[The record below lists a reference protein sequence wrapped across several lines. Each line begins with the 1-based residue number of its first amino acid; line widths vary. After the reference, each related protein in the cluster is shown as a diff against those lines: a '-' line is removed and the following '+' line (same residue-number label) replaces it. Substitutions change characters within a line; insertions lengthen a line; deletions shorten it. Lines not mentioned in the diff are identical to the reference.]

1 MSLIR
6 KAERRRAK
14 LRLGLVGPT
23 GSGKTM
29 SALQLAFGLGGKV
42 GLIDTEN
49 GSGDLYADVGDYD
62 IIPLNAPYTVQKYR
76 DALREFEEAGYD
88 TIIIDSL
95 SHAWVGEGGLLDKQG
110 RIAAKGGNS
119 YTAWR
124 EITPEHNRLVEQ
136 ILRSPAHIIA
146 TMRVKTEY
154 VLETN
159 DKGKQVPRKVGL
171 APVQR
176 DGLEYEFTV
185 VLDIEANHVATA
197 GKDRTRLFDGWADRI
212 SPETGKKLL
221 AWLNMGTEPE
231 PPAPKRTSKD
241 FLAELNTRLLGVTT
255 EDQFEALSE
264 DPKVKWAF
272 ANFSNGAAAEMAAI
286 WAEARD
292 RLNKVE
298 EELGAAGEP

>member
-1 MSLIR
+1 MIR
-6 KAERRRAK
+6 KAERRHAK
-14 LRLGLVGPT
+14 LRLALVGPT
-23 GSGKTM
+23 GSGKTY

-62 IIPLNAPYTVQKYR
+62 IIQLEAPYTVQKYR
-76 DALREFEEAGYD
+76 DAIREFEDSGYGA
-88 TIIIDSL
+88 IIIDSL

-124 EITPEHNRLVEQ
+124 EVTPDHNRFVEQ

-185 VLDIEANHVATA
+185 VLDIEASHVATA

-231 PPAPKRTSKD
+231 PPPKKRTAKD
-241 FLAELNTRLLGVTT
+241 LLAELYPRLMALTSDEEFDAISQEPGPKWVFAQNGESAEELGRM
-255 EDQFEALSE
+255 F
-264 DPKVKWAF
+264 
-272 ANFSNGAAAEMAAI
+272 
-286 WAEARD
+286 AEARD

>member
-1 MSLIR
+1 MIR

-14 LRLGLVGPT
+14 LRLALVGPT
-23 GSGKTM
+23 GSGK
-29 SALQLAFGLGGKV
+29 SFSSLQLGFGLGGKV

-62 IIPLNAPYTVQKYR
+62 IIPLDAPYTVSKYR
-76 DALREFEEAGYD
+76 DAIREFEQAGYSV
-88 TIIIDSL
+88 IIIDSL

-110 RIAAKGGNS
+110 RLAAKGGNS

-124 EITPEHNRLVEQ
+124 EVTPDHNRLVEQ
-136 ILRSPAHIIA
+136 MLRSPAHIIA

-159 DKGKQVPRKVGL
+159 DKGRQVPRKVGL

-212 SPETGKKLL
+212 SPETGKMLL
-221 AWLNMGTEPE
+221 NWLNTGAEPE
-231 PPAPKRTSKD
+231 VAPKKRTAAD
-241 FLAELNTRLLGVTT
+241 FLAELHPRLMSIAS
-255 EDQFEALSE
+255 EEEFEAIE
-264 DPKVKWAF
+264 KEPGVQWAF
-272 ANFSNGAAAEMAAI
+272 KNLSNGAAAELAAM

-292 RLNKVE
+292 RLNKIE
-298 EELGAAGEP
+298 EEVGAANEP